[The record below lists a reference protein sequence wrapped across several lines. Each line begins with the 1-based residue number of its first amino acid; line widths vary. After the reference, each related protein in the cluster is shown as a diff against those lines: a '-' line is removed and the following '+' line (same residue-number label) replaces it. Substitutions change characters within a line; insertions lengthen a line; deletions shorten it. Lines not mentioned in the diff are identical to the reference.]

1 MTLPPRSP
9 SELPPEGAA
18 SGFGRPRAAGKE
30 SVLDFTCEGQ
40 PLVGILAEP
49 ETQQGGTPAEV
60 GVIIIVGGPQYRAGS
75 HRQFTLLARHLA
87 ANGFAVL
94 RFDYRSMGDSPG
106 EARDFLAVDADIQA
120 AIDALLTARPTLKRV
135 ALWGLCDAASAALL
149 YLESTRDARVA
160 GVALLNPW
168 VRSAASLAQTHV
180 KHYYW
185 RRLRQKE
192 FWLKLLK
199 GGVGAKALGALGSNL
214 RLAREAGKASD
225 SRSFQDRMAA
235 GLRGFDGPAL
245 LVLSGDDYTARE
257 FTGHAQS
264 AAAWDGLLASPRLE
278 LHEMPTAD
286 HTFSTIADQ
295 DAQSNICLD
304 WLRTRCLADP
314 TR

>member
-1 MTLPPRSP
+1 M
-9 SELPPEGAA
+9 
-18 SGFGRPRAAGKE
+18 KE
-30 SVLDFTCEGQ
+30 SVLNFHCEGQ

-49 ETQQGGTPAEV
+49 DGTPAEV
-60 GVIIIVGGPQYRAGS
+60 GVLIIVGGPQYRVGS
-75 HRQFTLLARHLA
+75 HRQFTLLARDLA
-87 ANGFAVL
+87 ANGFAAL

-120 AIDALLTARPTLKRV
+120 AIDALLAARPALKRV
-135 ALWGLCDAASAALL
+135 VLWGLCDAAAAALM
-149 YLESTRDARVA
+149 YLESTRDPRVA

-168 VRSAASLAQTHV
+168 ARSAATLAQTHV

-199 GGVGAKALGALGSNL
+199 GGVGAKALRTLGSNL
-214 RLAREAGKASD
+214 RLARSAGKASPD
-225 SRSFQDRMAA
+225 ARSFQDRMAA

-245 LVLSGDDYTARE
+245 LILSGDDYTARE
-257 FTGHAQS
+257 FAGHAQS
-264 AAAWDGLLASPRLE
+264 SPAWQGLLTRPTLE

-295 DAQSNICLD
+295 DTQSRICLD
-304 WLRTRCLADP
+304 WLRTRCPAAD

>member
-1 MTLPPRSP
+1 M
-9 SELPPEGAA
+9 
-18 SGFGRPRAAGKE
+18 KE
-30 SVLDFTCEGQ
+30 SVLNFVCEGQ

-49 ETQQGGTPAEV
+49 DGMPAEV
-60 GVIIIVGGPQYRAGS
+60 GVLIIVGGPQYRVGS
-75 HRQFTLLARHLA
+75 HRQFTLLARDLA
-87 ANGFAVL
+87 ANGFAAL
-94 RFDYRSMGDSPG
+94 RFDYRSMGDSAG
-106 EARDFLAVDADIQA
+106 ETRDFLAVDADIKA
-120 AIDALLTARPTLKRV
+120 AIDALLAARPALKRV

-185 RRLRQKE
+185 QRLRQKE

-199 GGVGAKALGALGSNL
+199 GGVGAKALRSLGGNL

-235 GLRGFDGPAL
+235 GLRGFDSPAL

-257 FTGHAQS
+257 FAGHAQS
-264 AAAWDGLLASPRLE
+264 SAAWAGLLARPTLE

-295 DAQSNICLD
+295 DAQSSICLE
-304 WLRTRCLADP
+304 WLRTRCAAAP